1 LKYNIIIDSLNVNS
15 EVKNLLQE
23 GLNKADGDWVLFLNT
38 FLEVMLDEE
47 DYENACHVRDT
58 LLKFQRGATDK
69 VHSSNFPN

>member
-1 LKYNIIIDSLNVNS
+1 MKYNTIIDSLNVNN

-38 FLEVMLDEE
+38 FLEVMLEEE

-58 LLKFQRGATDK
+58 LLKFQRIAADEL
-69 VHSSNFPN
+69 HSSNSPN